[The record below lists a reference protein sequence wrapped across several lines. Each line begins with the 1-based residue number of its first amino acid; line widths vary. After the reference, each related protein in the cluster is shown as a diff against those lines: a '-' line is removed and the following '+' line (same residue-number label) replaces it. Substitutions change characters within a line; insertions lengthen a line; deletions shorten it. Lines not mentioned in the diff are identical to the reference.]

1 MVSSSVQSGG
11 GWAARAANMP
21 FIFSELL
28 LLLQMCRAG
37 RGSHECMGCPP
48 HLQFMGTSVLGHWR
62 SQGSSRGENQ
72 PKLLVANLS
81 LPGLSLGQRTPSPAG
96 ESSQG
101 SWVPMSHFSP
111 WKSVGEEVGAL
122 GFQSDA
128 DETWKG
134 S

>member
-1 MVSSSVQSGG
+1 M
-11 GWAARAANMP
+11 
-21 FIFSELL
+21 ILI
-28 LLLQMCRAG
+28 
-37 RGSHECMGCPP
+37 
-48 HLQFMGTSVLGHWR
+48 
-62 SQGSSRGENQ
+62 GENQ

-81 LPGLSLGQRTPSPAG
+81 LPGMSLGQRTPSPAG

-101 SWVPMSHFSP
+101 SWAPMSHFSP